1 MVYKKSDHEIAA
13 MRRAG
18 RLLAEVM
25 NRLEPCVRPGI
36 TTAELDRIAEEFITE
51 AGATPSAKGYRGFPG
66 AICVSPNDVVVHGVP
81 GPYRLEEGDIVT
93 VDVALLYE
101 GFHVDN
107 AWTYPVATVD
117 TQAQQLLNA
126 TEAALRAAISKCQ
139 PGNRVGDIGHA
150 AQRTVE
156 RAGFSVVPHYGGH
169 GIGRG
174 FHEDP
179 TVLNIGPPGRG
190 QLLRPGM
197 TLAIEPITAAGRPDT
212 ELLEDY
218 WTVVTADGSIAAHFE
233 HTVAIT
239 PEGCEVLTDDPQR
252 RAAAA

>member
-18 RLLAEVM
+18 RLLADVM

-36 TTAELDRIAEEFITE
+36 TTAELDRIAEEYITE
-51 AGATPSAKGYRGFPG
+51 VGATPSAKGYRGFPG
-66 AICVSPNDVVVHGVP
+66 AICVSPNGVVVHGVP

-107 AWTYPVATVD
+107 AWTYPIG
-117 TQAQQLLNA
+117 
-126 TEAALRAAISKCQ
+126 AISKEAQGLLDATEDALRSAISQCI
-139 PGNRVGDIGHA
+139 PGNRIGDIGWA

-156 RAGFSVVPHYGGH
+156 RAGFSVVSHYGGH

-179 TVLNIGPPGRG
+179 TVLNVGSPGRG
-190 QLLRPGM
+190 HLLKPGM
-197 TLAIEPITAAGRPDT
+197 TLAIEPITAAGSPET
-212 ELLEDY
+212 ELLEDD
-218 WTVVTADGSIAAHFE
+218 WTVITADGSIAAHFE